1 MKVIMTAA
9 AIAAATIAAPAVAQ
23 DSNSGPR
30 IEATVGWDRA
40 VLNVDGDSAATSGV
54 TYGGELGYDYQIG
67 TGAII
72 GAYAGID
79 GSSVKECVSAGTES
93 ACLKL
98 GRNFTAGAR
107 LGGRIG
113 ARSLAYIKG
122 GYSNG
127 RLRATYTDTAFPAD
141 NGRGGENMDGFHVGG
156 GVQVGLRNGFYGKAE
171 YTYTRYTTYDLDGSD
186 FRLDRHRVVAG
197 FGYRF

>member
-1 MKVIMTAA
+1 MKLVMTAA
-9 AIAAATIAAPAVAQ
+9 AIATASVAAPAMAQ
-23 DSNSGPR
+23 TNTGAR
-30 IEATVGWDRA
+30 VEATVGWDRL
-40 VLNVDGDSAATSGV
+40 VFNIDGDSAAKSGV

-79 GSSVKECVSAGTES
+79 GSSAKECVSGGTVRE
-93 ACLKL
+93 CLKL
-98 GRNFTAGAR
+98 GRNLTIGAR

-113 ARSLAYIKG
+113 ARSLAYVKG

-127 RLRATYTDTAFPAD
+127 RLRATYSDTAFPA
-141 NGRGGENMDGFHVGG
+141 NNFSGGENMDGFHVGG

-171 YTYTRYTTYDLDGSD
+171 YNYTRYSTYDLEGSD
-186 FRLDRHRVVAG
+186 FRMDRHRVIAG
-197 FGYRF
+197 LGYRF

>member
-1 MKVIMTAA
+1 MKLIMTAA
-9 AIAAATIAAPAVAQ
+9 AIATASVAAPALAQ

-30 IEATVGWDRA
+30 IEATVGWDRL
-40 VLNVDGDSAATSGV
+40 VLNLDDDSAGKSGV
-54 TYGGELGYDYQIG
+54 TYGGELGYDVQIG
-67 TGAII
+67 TGAIL

-79 GSSVKECVSAGTES
+79 GSSAKECVSAGTERE
-93 ACLKL
+93 CLKV
-98 GRNFTAGAR
+98 GRNLTVGAR
-107 LGGRIG
+107 IGGRIG
-113 ARSLAYIKG
+113 TRSLAYIKG

-127 RLRATYTDTAFPAD
+127 RLRGTYTDTAFPAD
-141 NGRGGENMDGFHVGG
+141 NISGGENMDGFHAGA

-171 YTYTRYTTYDLDGSD
+171 YNYTRYSTYDFDGSD